1 VNTKTGVTLSLCGP
15 LLLGCSIFPSM
26 SSLFDS
32 SPQAQLRLVKSAQS
46 EYERGKQL
54 HRAGQYGEA
63 KQAYNSALSLDP
75 THAEAKNGMAALLGM
90 SGDLDNAIVL
100 LEQLANDHPAPHVYS
115 NLAYALQL
123 RGRNT
128 EARDAL
134 QQALNI
140 DPYHEGNRSRLQ
152 ALENKLNAS
161 SETEPV
167 GKAALSPV
175 TGSLENLIE
184 ATGPSTYALRY
195 PISVSTSA
203 SASAP
208 ASLASSDSSKIS
220 KRLERNS
227 ELIATSLL
235 DAQRSVLAKFIDGP
249 VLSIELVNGNGVS
262 GLAKQMGASLPVDH
276 WRVVRTANYKHY
288 SVGVTR
294 IEYLPHHAEDARRFS
309 SMLGISTHFR
319 PNTEQRGAL
328 RIVLGHDCKNIEQ
341 LKERLASA
349 LPTPSS

>member
-1 VNTKTGVTLSLCGP
+1 VNTKTGITLSLCGP
-15 LLLGCSIFPSM
+15 LLLGCSTFPSI

-32 SPQAQLRLVKSAQS
+32 SPKPQLRLVKSAQS
-46 EYERGKQL
+46 DYEHGRQL
-54 HRAGQYGEA
+54 HRAGQYSEA
-63 KQAYNSALSLDP
+63 KRAYMSALSLDP

-100 LEQLANDHPAPHVYS
+100 LEQLAKDHPAPHVYS

-123 RGRNT
+123 RGRNA

-152 ALENKLNAS
+152 VLENKLNAL

-167 GKAALSPV
+167 GKTALSPV
-175 TGSLENLIE
+175 TVSLENLIE

-195 PISVSTSA
+195 PISASA
-203 SASAP
+203 SASASVASP
-208 ASLASSDSSKIS
+208 VSSQIAKRLDGNSESITASLP
-220 KRLERNS
+220 
-227 ELIATSLL
+227 
-235 DAQRSVLAKFIDGP
+235 DAQIRIPTKFIDGS
-249 VLSIELVNGNGVS
+249 VLTIELVNGNGVN
-262 GLAKQMGASLPVDH
+262 GLAKQIGASLPVDY

-294 IEYLPHHAEDARRFS
+294 IEYLPHHADDARRFS
-309 SMLGISTHFR
+309 SMLGVSTRFR
-319 PNTEQRGAL
+319 PNAEQRGAL

-341 LKERLASA
+341 LKERLVSA
-349 LPTPSS
+349 LPPSNS